1 MSKKDELILDF
12 TDQDGKRYVFSKEN
26 FDKHKNKHPE
36 LLIKDFLQSRIK
48 KTVCEPEFI
57 YPAYK
62 EKNRFCYYSQLDSL
76 YFSPAKIQPH
86 YSLFS
91 INDELSVYI
100 DKDSNIGGIFIEYYK

>member
-1 MSKKDELILDF
+1 MDF

-62 EKNRFCYYSQLDSL
+62 EKNRFCYYYYEYEIGNRKWYTKVVVEKTRWMYIIITAWRLDKVHEKK
-76 YFSPAKIQPH
+76 YFTETLCKRP
-86 YSLFS
+86 
-91 INDELSVYI
+91 
-100 DKDSNIGGIFIEYYK
+100 